1 MADIKLP
8 ELLFYGVLIFNGRLP
23 DKASSGIFNQAWR
36 REGERERERERGE
49 GASCRPDAARRLGM
63 VMVKGGED
71 HEEPVDGERVDRRC
85 LRIPD
90 GD

>member
-1 MADIKLP
+1 M
-8 ELLFYGVLIFNGRLP
+8 VM
-23 DKASSGIFNQAWR
+23 R
-36 REGERERERERGE
+36 RGKRKRDGD
-49 GASCRPDAARRLGM
+49 ASCRSDAARLRRM

>member
-1 MADIKLP
+1 MGVYLIK
-8 ELLFYGVLIFNGRLP
+8 
-23 DKASSGIFNQAWR
+23 R
-36 REGERERERERGE
+36 RVEYSIKRGGEKEKKKGGGE
-49 GASCRPDAARRLGM
+49 GASCRPDAVRRLRRM

-71 HEEPVDGERVDRRC
+71 HEEPVDGEHVDRRC